1 MHQGNVGDGRR
12 ASGKDGGKRMN
23 AELVKAAVTFTADLL
38 GGYLYK
44 KSLTTHVIAEIS
56 HHELA
61 RIFLSNIHNPSVMY
75 AFTPLPVTQSI
86 EAAHAFMANANATPE
101 TLPGTADGWSVSA
114 AVRSSLT
121 LREHLRLTMSPDFHP
136 HLLLMML
143 KESEGGSH
151 VFAGCRYTD
160 HSKYNFRNFFG
171 KAAFERAYRLL
182 ISTRVQAPITAVTA
196 DNIAS
201 LP

>member
-1 MHQGNVGDGRR
+1 
-12 ASGKDGGKRMN
+12 MN

-114 AVRSSLT
+114 AVR
-121 LREHLRLTMSPDFHP
+121 RLADAPRTPSPHDESRLHP